1 MGVQSVAKTQGW
13 QFLASSSHLGLGP
26 VEPMGNASSC
36 LLASPIG
43 DRYNIN
49 NIVLMFYNI
58 LTNFTFHSRL
68 ISVKCEPQGNVCVS
82 IAHSPKKDFFGGQLV
97 KERKW
102 ENLGGSFKKVR
113 WDKMEGKNF
122 LNKIE
127 LLMASLTNST

>member
-1 MGVQSVAKTQGW
+1 
-13 QFLASSSHLGLGP
+13 
-26 VEPMGNASSC
+26 
-36 LLASPIG
+36 
-43 DRYNIN
+43 
-49 NIVLMFYNI
+49 
-58 LTNFTFHSRL
+58 
-68 ISVKCEPQGNVCVS
+68 VS

>member
-1 MGVQSVAKTQGW
+1 MK
-13 QFLASSSHLGLGP
+13 FNH
-26 VEPMGNASSC
+26 C
-36 LLASPIG
+36 I
-43 DRYNIN
+43 
-49 NIVLMFYNI
+49 FY
-58 LTNFTFHSRL
+58 LRL
-68 ISVKCEPQGNVCVS
+68 ISVKCEPQGNVSVS